1 VDNSTG
7 PTVPTVAVVLA
18 THNRQ
23 SSTLRCLASLLVAA
37 EAANAQISVIHVDDG
52 STDGTAQAVLR
63 LIPDAQQ
70 VLTDGN
76 QYWAG
81 AMRQGLALAYQSN
94 PDYVLWLNDDVLLYP
109 DALSELLAVSNNP
122 AALTIA
128 VGALVE
134 PGTDTCSYSAVTAQ
148 RTWRNTVFGLVTP
161 DQANGTTT
169 ADTMNGNFVLLP
181 RAVYQ
186 HVGNFDPVF
195 QHGMA
200 DYDYGLRATHRF
212 GCRIAVSNRYVGEC
226 ARNTTEGTFRDRSLG
241 LRKRWKLLLDPKGLP
256 PKQWLHFQRCHGG
269 PTWPIAAASPYLKTL
284 IPGQLNQSVS
294 APRATRGPATS
305 APASSPPP
313 TEVVILYKSLPHYR
327 VPLYELMREQL
338 AQSNVTLRLIVGQ
351 PNAIESTKNDTGEI
365 TWAELVQNRQLPAR
379 GQALL
384 WQPVL
389 RSVRHADLVV
399 VEQASKLIVNNLFAV
414 WRRFGGPQLALWGH
428 GINRNTASRS
438 AAGEWWKKLMLHQS
452 DWFFAYTSGVARDVI
467 KMGASSAQV
476 TDLHNAIDTRQ
487 LSSFRDAVTEEQ
499 IDQTCKRLGVG
510 NGQVGL
516 YVGSLYREKALLSLV
531 KIAEQIRVIIPDFE
545 LLIVGDGEEREELDL
560 LAESRPWLHIL
571 GTLFA
576 AQLAQVASV
585 ASLMMIPGAVGLVVL
600 DAGALRLPIITSDRP
615 DHGPEIDYVTDGVN
629 GLVCPVDETAA
640 AAMISEL
647 LRDPERLARMTAASR
662 QLAEETTIEN
672 MASRFTQGILD
683 CLAQESSS

>member
-1 VDNSTG
+1 MDNS
-7 PTVPTVAVVLA
+7 PEQTVPTVAVVLA

-23 SSTLRCLASLLVAA
+23 SSTLRSLASLLVAA
-37 EAANAQISVIHVDDG
+37 ESADAQISIIHIDDG

-81 AMRQGLALAYQSN
+81 AMRVGLTLAYQSN

-109 DALSELLAVSNNP
+109 DALKELLAVSNNP

-128 VGALVE
+128 VGALLE

-148 RTWRNTVFGLVTP
+148 QTWRKTVFGLLTP

-169 ADTMNGNFVLLP
+169 ADTMNGNLVLLP

-186 HVGNFDPVF
+186 QVGNFDPVF

-200 DYDYGLRATHRF
+200 DYDYGLRATQRF
-212 GCRIAVSNRYVGEC
+212 GCRIAVSSRFLGEC
-226 ARNTTEGTFRDRSLG
+226 ARNSTEGTFRDRSLG
-241 LRKRWKLLLDPKGLP
+241 LRERWKLLLDPKGLP

-269 PTWPIAAASPYLKTL
+269 PTWPIAAASPYVQTL
-284 IPGQLNQSVS
+284 IPRRLNRSNS
-294 APRATRGPATS
+294 APRASS
-305 APASSPPP
+305 APPV
-313 TEVVILYKSLPHYR
+313 EVVILYKSLPHYR

-351 PNAIESTKNDTGEI
+351 PDAVESTKNDTGEI
-365 TWAELVQNRQLPAR
+365 TWAEQVQNRQLPAR

-389 RSVRHADLVV
+389 RSVRDADLVV
-399 VEQASKLIVNNLFAV
+399 VEQASKLIVNNFFAG

-428 GINRNTASRS
+428 GINRNTAASS
-438 AAGEWWKKLMLHQS
+438 AAGEWWKKLMVRQS
-452 DWFFAYTSGVARDVI
+452 DWFFAYTSGVAEDVI
-467 KMGASSAQV
+467 AMGVPLGQV

-487 LSSFRDAVTEEQ
+487 LSSFRDAVSDEESAK
-499 IDQTCKRLGVG
+499 TRSELGLG
-510 NGQVGL
+510 AGPVGL
-516 YVGSLYREKALLSLV
+516 YVGSLYKEKALPSLV
-531 KIAEQIRVIIPDFE
+531 QIGEQIRSIIPDFE
-545 LLIVGDGEEREELDL
+545 LIIVGDGEERPALEA
-560 LAESRPWLHIL
+560 LARSRPWLHIL

-576 AQLAQVASV
+576 AELAQVASV

-615 DHGPEIDYVTDGVN
+615 DHSVEIDYVTDGVN
-629 GLVCPVDETAA
+629 GLVCPVDETSA

-647 LRDPERLARMTAASR
+647 LRDPDRLARMTAASR
-662 QLAEETTIEN
+662 KLADETTIEN
-672 MASRFTQGILD
+672 MAARFTQGILD
-683 CLAQESSS
+683 CLAQESRS

>member
-1 VDNSTG
+1 MDNSTG

-18 THNRQ
+18 THNRH
-23 SSTLRCLASLLVAA
+23 SSTLRCLGSLLVAA
-37 EAANAQISVIHVDDG
+37 ETAYAQISIIHVDDG
-52 STDGTAQAVLR
+52 SSDGTAQEVLR

-70 VLTDGN
+70 ILADGN

-109 DALSELLAVSNNP
+109 DALKGLLAVSNNP

-134 PGTDTCSYSAVTAQ
+134 PGTDTCSYSAVTAR
-148 RTWRNTVFGLVTP
+148 RTWRNTVFGLLNP

-186 HVGNFDPVF
+186 QVGNFDPAF

-212 GCRIAVSNRYVGEC
+212 GCRIAVSNGYVGEC

-241 LRKRWKLLLDPKGLP
+241 LRERWNLLLGPKGLP
-256 PKQWLHFQRCHGG
+256 PKQWFHFQRRHGG
-269 PTWPIAAASPYLKTL
+269 PGWPIAALSPYVQTL
-284 IPGQLNQSVS
+284 IPRRLNQSS
-294 APRATRGPATS
+294 S
-305 APASSPPP
+305 APADSAPPA
-313 TEVVILYKSLPHYR
+313 EVVILYKSLPHYR

-365 TWAELVQNRQLPAR
+365 AWAELVQNRQLPAR

-399 VEQASKLIVNNLFAV
+399 VEQASKLIVNNLIAV
-414 WRRFGGPQLALWGH
+414 WRRFGGPKLALWGH
-428 GINRNTASRS
+428 GINRNTASSS
-438 AAGEWWKKLMLHQS
+438 AAGEWWKKLMLRQS
-452 DWFFAYTSGVARDVI
+452 DWFFAYTSGVAEDVI
-467 KMGASSAQV
+467 DMGVPQGQV

-487 LSSFRDAVTEEQ
+487 LSGFRDAITD
-499 IDQTCKRLGVG
+499 DQSAKTRSDLGLG
-510 NGQVGL
+510 DGPVGL
-516 YVGSLYREKALLSLV
+516 YVGSLYKEKALPSLV
-531 KIAEQIRVIIPDFE
+531 EIGEQIRSIIPEFE
-545 LLIVGDGEEREELDL
+545 LLIVGDGEERQALESLER
-560 LAESRPWLHIL
+560 SRPWLHIL

-576 AQLAQVASV
+576 EELAQVASV
-585 ASLMMIPGAVGLVVL
+585 ASLMMIPGWVGLVVL
-600 DAGALRLPIITSDRP
+600 DAGALRLPIITSDRQ
-615 DHGPEIDYVTDGVN
+615 DHSVEIDYVTDGVN

-647 LRDPERLARMTAASR
+647 LRDSDRLARMTAASR
-662 QLAEETTIEN
+662 KLADETTIEN

-683 CLAQESSS
+683 CLAQESRS

>member
-1 VDNSTG
+1 MDNSTG

-23 SSTLRCLASLLVAA
+23 SSTLRSLASLLVAA
-37 EAANAQISVIHVDDG
+37 ESADAQISIIHIDDG

-109 DALSELLAVSNNP
+109 DALKELLAVSNNP

-128 VGALVE
+128 VGALLE

-148 RTWRNTVFGLVTP
+148 QTWRNTVFGLLTP
-161 DQANGTTT
+161 DQANGATA
-169 ADTMNGNFVLLP
+169 ADTMNGNLVLLP

-186 HVGNFDPVF
+186 QVGNFDPVF

-212 GCRIAVSNRYVGEC
+212 GCRIAVSKRYVGEC
-226 ARNTTEGTFRDRSLG
+226 ARNSTEGSFRDRSLG
-241 LRKRWKLLLDPKGLP
+241 LRERWKLLLDPKGLP

-269 PTWPIAAASPYLKTL
+269 PTWPIAAASPYVKTL
-284 IPGQLNQSVS
+284 IPRRLNQSTS
-294 APRATRGPATS
+294 APRASS
-305 APASSPPP
+305 APPA
-313 TEVVILYKSLPHYR
+313 EVVILYKSLPHYR

-338 AQSNVTLRLIVGQ
+338 AQSNVSLRLIVGQ
-351 PNAIESTKNDTGEI
+351 PNAIESTKNDTGKI
-365 TWAELVQNRQLPAR
+365 AWAELVQNRQLPAR

-438 AAGEWWKKLMLHQS
+438 AAGEWWKRIMLRQS
-452 DWFFAYTSGVARDVI
+452 DWFFAYTSGVAEDVI
-467 KMGASSAQV
+467 AMGVPLGQV

-487 LSSFRDAVTEEQ
+487 LSGFRDAVAD
-499 IDQTCKRLGVG
+499 DQSAKTRSDLGLG
-510 NGQVGL
+510 DGPVGL
-516 YVGSLYREKALLSLV
+516 YVGSLYKEKALPSLV
-531 KIAEQIRVIIPDFE
+531 QIGEQIRSILPEFE
-545 LLIVGDGEEREELDL
+545 LLIVGDGEERQALKS
-560 LAESRPWLHIL
+560 LARSRPWLHIL

-576 AQLAQVASV
+576 EELAQVACV

-629 GLVCPVDETAA
+629 GLICPVDETSAA
-640 AAMISEL
+640 AIISEL
-647 LRDPERLARMTAASR
+647 LRDPNRLARMTAASR
-662 QLAEETTIEN
+662 KLADETTIEN

-683 CLAQESSS
+683 CLAQESRS

>member
-1 VDNSTG
+1 MDNSTG

-18 THNRQ
+18 THNRR
-23 SSTLRCLASLLVAA
+23 SSTLRSLASLLVAA
-37 EAANAQISVIHVDDG
+37 DTANAQISVIHVDDG
-52 STDGTAQAVLR
+52 SSDGTAQEVLR

-70 VLTDGN
+70 ILTDGN

-109 DALSELLAVSNNP
+109 DALKELLAVSNNP

-148 RTWRNTVFGLVTP
+148 RTWRNTVFGLLTP
-161 DQANGTTT
+161 DQANSATA
-169 ADTMNGNFVLLP
+169 ADTMNGNLVLLP

-186 HVGNFDPVF
+186 QVGNFDPVF

-200 DYDYGLRATHRF
+200 DYDYGLRATQRF
-212 GCRIAVSNRYVGEC
+212 GCRIAVSSRFLGEC
-226 ARNTTEGTFRDRSLG
+226 ARNSTEGTFRDRSLG
-241 LRKRWKLLLDPKGLP
+241 LRERWKLLLDPKGLP
-256 PKQWLHFQRCHGG
+256 PKQWIHFQRCHGG
-269 PTWPIAAASPYLKTL
+269 PTWPIAAISPYVQTL
-284 IPGQLNQSVS
+284 IPRRLNQTD
-294 APRATRGPATS
+294 R
-305 APASSPPP
+305 APAHGVGSDKAA
-313 TEVVILYKSLPHYR
+313 EVVILYKSLPHYR

-351 PNAIESTKNDTGEI
+351 PDAVESTKNDTGEI
-365 TWAELVQNRQLPAR
+365 SWAEQVQNRQLPAR
-379 GQALL
+379 GQSLI

-399 VEQASKLIVNNLFAV
+399 VEQASKLIVNNFFAV

-428 GINRNTASRS
+428 GINRNTAASS
-438 AAGEWWKKLMLHQS
+438 AAGEWWKKLMLRQS
-452 DWFFAYTSGVARDVI
+452 NWFFAYTSGVAEDVI
-467 KMGASSAQV
+467 SMGVPLGQV

-487 LSSFRDAVTEEQ
+487 LSGFRDAVSDEESE
-499 IDQTCKRLGVG
+499 QTRSELGPG
-510 NGQVGL
+510 AGPVGL
-516 YVGSLYREKALLSLV
+516 YVGSLYKEKALPSLV
-531 KIAEQIRVIIPDFE
+531 QIGEQIRSIIPDFE
-545 LLIVGDGEEREELDL
+545 LIIVGDGEERPALEA
-560 LAESRPWLHIL
+560 LARSRPWLHLL

-576 AQLAQVASV
+576 AELAQVASV
-585 ASLMMIPGAVGLVVL
+585 ASLMMIPGWVGLVVL

-615 DHGPEIDYVTDGVN
+615 DHSVEIDYVTDGVN
-629 GLVCPVDETAA
+629 GLVCPVDETSA

-647 LRDPERLARMTAASR
+647 LQDPDRLARMTAASR
-662 QLAEETTIEN
+662 KLADETTIEN

-683 CLAQESSS
+683 CLAQESRS